1 LVTGASRISA
11 GSVIAA
17 VGVAAITGCGG
28 GDSAEKLAG
37 VRAAANAA
45 PRAPGRFLTRAELA
59 TQLGN
64 GFRRQLYRLAVMSQ
78 PGDDAADLDQA
89 LPTGTLRDV
98 VCGADGAQ
106 PAGAG
111 GWPWSCA
118 VRWETVDGRRRTT
131 RYSVSLTA
139 RGCFFA
145 AAHPRLP
152 EQYDA
157 TIRTYSEHPLNA
169 VQSLRRGC

>member
-1 LVTGASRISA
+1 MTGASRISA
-11 GSVIAA
+11 GTVIAA
-17 VGVAAITGCGG
+17 LAAAAITGCGN
-28 GDSAEKLAG
+28 GDGAKKLTGAR
-37 VRAAANAA
+37 RAADVA
-45 PRAPGRFLTRAELA
+45 PPAPGRFLSRSELA

-89 LPTGTLRDV
+89 LPTGMLRDV
-98 VCGADGAQ
+98 ACSADSAQ

-118 VRWETVDGRRRTT
+118 VRWETVDGHRRTT